1 MYVECINGSVFLR
14 KGEKYKV
21 IARDN
26 SSYFLENMGWFHKMN
41 FLSIEDYR
49 TKRINEIFSYESDNK
64 DFIANAQEN

>member
-21 IARDN
+21 VRADN
-26 SSYFLENMGWFHKMN
+26 SAYFLENMGWFHKMN

-49 TKRINEIFSYESDNK
+49 KKRIDEIL
-64 DFIANAQEN
+64 ANVNDGHIGKSPIK